1 MNLPNKLTC
10 LRMIM
15 IPFFLFFLIFPE
27 VCGFTASRHLAA
39 AIFGATAV
47 TDLLDGHIAR
57 KRGLVTDFGK
67 FMDPLA
73 DKMMIFGALLGVIV
87 INVKD
92 PRLALSIAFGTTTH
106 AMLFTNIF
114 VWCTFIIIFRELAVT
129 SIRMVVSKAEGIVI
143 AANIFG
149 KIKTLSQSIGLVLI
163 MLEPLFFEWTGMLV
177 VTYVALAIMVFSTI
191 FSGLS
196 YFKAYWPYID
206 SNK

>member
-1 MNLPNKLTC
+1 
-10 LRMIM
+10 MIM

-27 VCGFTASRHLAA
+27 ICGFTASRHLAA

-57 KRGLVTDFGK
+57 KHGLVTDFGK

-92 PRLALSIAFGTTTH
+92 PALSAIAFGDVTH
-106 AMLFTNIF
+106 STLFINVF
-114 VWCTFIIIFRELAVT
+114 VWCAFIIIFRELAVT
-129 SIRMVVSKAEGIVI
+129 SIRMVVSRAEGIVI

-149 KIKTLSQSIGLVLI
+149 KIKTLSQSIGLVFI
-163 MLEPLFFEWTGMLV
+163 MLEPLFFKWTGMLA

-191 FSGLS
+191 YSGFT